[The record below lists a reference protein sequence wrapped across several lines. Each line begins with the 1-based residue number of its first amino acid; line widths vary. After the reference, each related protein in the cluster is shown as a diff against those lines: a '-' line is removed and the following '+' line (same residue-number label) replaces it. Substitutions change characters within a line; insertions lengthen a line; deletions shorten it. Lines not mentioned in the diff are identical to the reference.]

1 MTDENSLDAGGWVAR
16 GDALSKQGRYEEA
29 LEELNRTA
37 GRMGVGRAGCGAVIF
52 GSAAVQMLLAGLIG
66 GGLAWLVGT
75 GLARALP
82 GGSGVL
88 SSAVAGAAIGTAI
101 VLIERKRQKRY

>member
-37 GRMGVGRAGCGAVIF
+37 GRMGVGRAGCGVAF
-52 GSAAVQMLLAGLIG
+52 GSWGTDSIG
-66 GGLAWLVGT
+66 GLRVCACGIPGRD
-75 GLARALP
+75 RAVEAYGDTACTDTC
-82 GGSGVL
+82 GGAPSYRG
-88 SSAVAGAAIGTAI
+88 
-101 VLIERKRQKRY
+101 

>member
-1 MTDENSLDAGGWVAR
+1 VRMAR
-16 GDALSKQGRYEEA
+16 AAAYRSYA
-29 LEELNRTA
+29 ATA
-37 GRMGVGRAGCGAVIF
+37 GQLFSPCGSRGAEPGEPLRSAGD
-52 GSAAVQMLLAGLIG
+52 G